1 MRVTKRNARGASQQ
15 TSVGGGRASRGIRG
29 RLSGIVVVAV
39 ALIGLAAAPPA
50 SAASSS
56 AAAAARPTKTATA
69 EPAATTKPSPKTQP
83 KEQLTKEQ
91 LTKEQLTKEQLT
103 KEQPAVPS
111 LSKQRR
117 LAAAA
122 VRQVLAHS
130 TVPDTC
136 SGPISPDTIYSCS
149 TPSSSGTDMFTITLA
164 DTTDLVYVLPVSV
177 SGNEV
182 GFTLTAPDAS
192 TVSCQQTNSGQYVC
206 PTSQAGTYTLAV
218 SNGGNS
224 YTLDYTALLSDTEC
238 TAINPS
244 FAAPA
249 IAGSLAAG
257 QTGSCYTLDVAS
269 GSVLY
274 LMGLAPSVFPTELD
288 VYDSTGA
295 NQNCNLLGSNTCT
308 VGGTAPYRIFI
319 YSNGTTDTYQLQLY
333 NLTNPK
339 GCVATS
345 QLTYGQVPDTSS
357 TDPCRTL
364 TVTTAGSYQ
373 VVPVYATGGQVLG
386 TVYAADGNVGCQ
398 YYQYPFCPLAVG
410 SYDFVVAPGQTT
422 APFGFDFIAG
432 NASKGC
438 TTTGDTGFQAGP
450 ATGKFA
456 GIGEEICLTLP
467 TPNGKADYFF
477 EQQNPDGTAEPNA
490 EVIDATGALQCGS
503 NADFSYDSCPLS
515 GSAPFRVLL
524 SAESAPDSY
533 RLLIQRTD
541 STAGCATWPQSGF
554 GGTWGATV
562 TITQF
567 TDVRCLVIPAG
578 QHSAGE
584 MIDYSN
590 AANVVDGEI
599 DVRDPAGNEICTGNS
614 TAICA
619 YQPGTTYTAL
629 VSSTNPDG
637 DTYHL
642 VRRDVSRTAKCAAPA
657 STTIGGPSTTF
668 TLTSDLDTVCY
679 RVTAATADKLWFD
692 VRTVGNTPPPPPGSG
707 SAASSAVLQVTNASG
722 AIVCSQY
729 STPPGCRATGSADYQ
744 LIVTAEGYAG
754 IAITTHLDAWRVATA
769 SGWAAGCTSHSV
781 NAAGNWGPVS
791 LTLTEQAAGYC
802 ALVNGLEPIQSFSIF
817 GTDSAPGQETPFVN
831 IYSNWDW
838 TQSFSNGMCGQ
849 GNVGQFGFECATN
862 QEQNL
867 SQGILLVAPGSA
879 QSPTAVTMWGVCAS
893 ECSAPTQTSALT
905 AVSPASQPAGSN
917 TVVITGTHLTMAT
930 QFQLLGNS
938 GPAATGTTVSV
949 NAAGTKLTLLLNTS
963 GVPTGTYNA
972 WLSQVS
978 CSPPVP
984 CTGYLPNAYTVTAA
998 PAAASPERYT
1008 ALNPARILNTRSGLG
1023 APKAKV
1029 GAYGTV
1035 TLTVTGK
1042 GGVPAKNATAV
1053 ALDITAISPSATG
1066 HLVAYP
1072 AGTTRPN
1079 VADLN
1084 FSVGQTVT
1092 NLVVVKL
1099 SRGKISLYNADGGK
1113 LNLAADVVGYYTTR
1127 TGATFTATSPHRIL
1141 DTRSGLGA
1149 PKANVGPHDT
1159 VTLTVAGKG
1168 GVPRQG
1174 ATAVAVNVEAL
1185 SPTAT
1190 GSLTIYPNG
1199 TSRPATSALS
1209 FTSGQNTATLAVV
1222 RLVNGKVSI
1231 YNGTS
1236 GKLNLTADVVGYYG
1250 SGGATFLP
1258 VGPTRVLDTRSGLGG
1273 SGQTVLP
1280 HAAAVTRVVN
1290 VPALASANV
1299 TAVVLQVTVLNAQH
1313 SGALTAFPDQA
1324 RLPEVPTFPFAAGH
1338 AVTSLVVV
1346 PIVNGNV
1353 DFYNGSSGTI
1363 QVVAD
1368 LLGFY
1373 AD

>member
-1 MRVTKRNARGASQQ
+1 MRGTKRTARGANQLS
-15 TSVGGGRASRGIRG
+15 SADGGRTSRGTRG
-29 RLSGIVVVAV
+29 RLLGIVTAAV
-39 ALIGLAAAPPA
+39 ALIVMAAAPAA
-50 SAASSS
+50 SAATSS
-56 AAAAARPTKTATA
+56 ATAARPAKTA
-69 EPAATTKPSPKTQP
+69 AAKPSGTSKPSAKVQP
-83 KEQLTKEQ
+83 AKVQPAKVQPAE
-91 LTKEQLTKEQLT
+91 
-103 KEQPAVPS
+103 EQPAAPS
-111 LSKQRR
+111 LSEQRR

-122 VRQVLAHS
+122 ARQVLVHS

-136 SGPISPDTIYSCS
+136 SGPISPDTIYPCS
-149 TPSSSGTDMFTITLA
+149 SPSSSGTDTFTITLA
-164 DTTDLVYVLPVSV
+164 DTTDQVYVLPVSV
-177 SGNEV
+177 SGNEL

-192 TVSCQQTNSGQYVC
+192 TVNCQQTNSGQYVC

-218 SNGGNS
+218 SNGGDS
-224 YTLDYTALLSDTEC
+224 YTLDYTALLSDTGC

-257 QTGSCYTLDVAS
+257 QTGSCYSLDVPT
-269 GSVLY
+269 GSELY
-274 LMGLAPSVFPTELD
+274 LMGLSPSAFPTGLD

-319 YSNGTTDTYQLQLY
+319 YSNGTPDTYQLQLY
-333 NLTNPK
+333 NLTDPQ
-339 GCVATS
+339 GCEATP
-345 QLTYGQVPDTSS
+345 QLAYGQVPDTSS

-373 VVPVYATGGQVLG
+373 VVPVYATGGQVAG
-386 TVYAADGNVGCQ
+386 TVYASDGSVACQ

-410 SYDFVVAPGQTT
+410 SYDFVVAPGQTA
-422 APFGFDFIAG
+422 APFGFVFIAG
-432 NASKGC
+432 DESRGC
-438 TTTGDTGFQAGP
+438 TGTGDTGFKGGP

-477 EQQNPDGTAEPNA
+477 EQQNPDGTAEPNV
-490 EVIDATGALQCGS
+490 EVIDATGAVQCGS
-503 NADFSYDSCPLS
+503 NADFSYDSCALS

-524 SAESAPDSY
+524 SASSAPDSY
-533 RLLIQRTD
+533 RILIQRTD

-562 TITQF
+562 TITQPAN
-567 TDVRCLVIPAG
+567 VHCLVIPAG
-578 QHSAGE
+578 QHSTGE

-590 AANVVDGEI
+590 ATNVVDGEI
-599 DVRDPAGNEICTGNS
+599 DVRDPAGNEICTGAS
-614 TAICA
+614 TAVCA
-619 YQPGTTYTAL
+619 FQPGTTYTAL
-629 VSSTNPDG
+629 VSSTNPNG

-642 VRRDVSRTAKCAAPA
+642 VRRDVSQTATCAAPA

-679 RVTAATADKLWFD
+679 RVTAATADMLWFD
-692 VRTVGNTPPPPPGSG
+692 VRTVGNTPGSG
-707 SAASSAVLQVTNASG
+707 SAPAGAVLQVTNASG
-722 AIVCSQY
+722 AIVCRQFG
-729 STPPGCRATGSADYQ
+729 TAGCRVTGSADYQ

-769 SGWAAGCTSHSV
+769 SGWAAQCTSHSV
-781 NAAGNWGPVS
+781 NAAGNWGPLS
-791 LTLTEQAAGYC
+791 LTLTEQATGYC
-802 ALVNGLEPIQSFSIF
+802 ELVNGLAPNQSFGIF
-817 GTDSAPGQETPFVN
+817 GTDSAPSQEMPFVN
-831 IYSNWDW
+831 IYTDWDW
-838 TQSFSNGMCGQ
+838 TQSFINGLCGQ
-849 GNVGQFGFECATN
+849 GNVGQFGFSCSTN
-862 QEQNL
+862 EEQNP

-893 ECSAPTQTSALT
+893 QCSAPTQTSTLT
-905 AVSPASQPAGSN
+905 SVSPASQPAGSN
-917 TVVITGTHLTMAT
+917 TIVITGTNLTMAT
-930 QFQLLGNS
+930 QFQLLGTS
-938 GPAATGTTVSV
+938 GPVATATAVSV
-949 NAAGTKLTLLLNTS
+949 NAAGTSLTLLLNTS

-972 WLSQVS
+972 WLEQVS

-998 PAAASPERYT
+998 PAAPSPERYT
-1008 ALNPARILNTRSGLG
+1008 ALNPARILDTRSGLG

-1029 GAYGTV
+1029 GAHGTV
-1035 TLTVTGK
+1035 TLTVAGK

-1053 ALDITAISPSATG
+1053 AVDVTAISPSAAG
-1066 HLVAYP
+1066 HLIVYP
-1072 AGTTRPN
+1072 AGTSRPG
-1079 VADLN
+1079 VVDLS
-1084 FSVGQTVT
+1084 FGVGQTVT

-1099 SRGKISLYNADGGK
+1099 NGGKISLYNADGGQ
-1113 LNLAADVVGYYTTR
+1113 LDLAADVVGYYTTS
-1127 TGATFTATSPHRIL
+1127 TGAAFTATSPHRIL

-1149 PKANVGPHDT
+1149 PKAKVGAHGT

-1168 GVPRQG
+1168 GVPSQG
-1174 ATAVAVNVEAL
+1174 ATAVAVNVQAL

-1209 FTSGQNTATLAVV
+1209 FTSGQNTAALAVV
-1222 RLVNGKVSI
+1222 RFVNGKVSL

-1236 GKLNLTADVVGYYG
+1236 GTLDLTADVVGYY
-1250 SGGATFLP
+1250 SRSGATFLP
-1258 VGPTRVLDTRSGLGG
+1258 VAPTRVLDTSTGLGG
-1273 SGQTVLP
+1273 SGQTVLS
-1280 HAAAVTRVVN
+1280 HAAAVTRVMN
-1290 VPALASANV
+1290 VPALANANV
-1299 TAVVLQVTVLNAQH
+1299 TGVVLQVTVLSAQH
-1313 SGALTAFPDQA
+1313 SGTLTAFPDQA
-1324 RLPEVPTFPFAAGH
+1324 SVPGVPTFPFVAGH

-1363 QVVAD
+1363 QVAAD

-1373 AD
+1373 AS

>member
-1 MRVTKRNARGASQQ
+1 MRDTKRAARGAGQQ
-15 TSVGGGRASRGIRG
+15 SSVEGGRTSRGTRG
-29 RLSGIVVVAV
+29 RLPGIVMALVALV
-39 ALIGLAAAPPA
+39 ALIGLTAAPAA
-50 SAASSS
+50 SAATSS
-56 AAAAARPTKTATA
+56 ATAARPVKTAA
-69 EPAATTKPSPKTQP
+69 AKPSATTKPSAKAQP
-83 KEQLTKEQ
+83 A
-91 LTKEQLTKEQLT
+91 
-103 KEQPAVPS
+103 KEQPAAPS
-111 LSKQRR
+111 LSERRR

-136 SGPISPDTIYSCS
+136 SGPISPDTIYPCS
-149 TPSSSGTDMFTITLA
+149 APSSSGTDTFTITLA
-164 DTTDLVYVLPVSV
+164 DTTDQVYVLPVSV
-177 SGNEV
+177 SGNEL

-192 TVSCQQTNSGQYVC
+192 TVNCQQTNSGQYLC

-218 SNGGNS
+218 SNDGNS
-224 YTLDYTALLSDTEC
+224 YTLDYTALLSDTGC

-257 QTGSCYTLDVAS
+257 QTGSCYTLDVPS
-269 GSVLY
+269 GSELY
-274 LMGLAPSVFPTELD
+274 LMGLSPSAFPTELD

-308 VGGTAPYRIFI
+308 VGGTGPYRIFI
-319 YSNGTTDTYQLQLY
+319 YSNGIPDTYQLQLY
-333 NLTNPK
+333 NLTDPQ
-339 GCVATS
+339 GCVATP
-345 QLTYGQVPDTSS
+345 QLAYGQVPDTSS

-373 VVPVYATGGQVLG
+373 VVPVYATGGQVAG
-386 TVYAADGNVGCQ
+386 TVYAADGSVACQ
-398 YYQYPFCPLAVG
+398 FYQYPFCPLAVG
-410 SYDFVVAPGQTT
+410 SYDFVVAPGQTA
-422 APFGFDFIAG
+422 APFGFVFIAG
-432 NASKGC
+432 DESTGC
-438 TTTGDTGFQAGP
+438 TSTGDTGFQGGP

-477 EQQNPDGTAEPNA
+477 EQQNPDGTAEPNV
-490 EVIDATGALQCGS
+490 EVIDATGAVQCGS
-503 NADFSYDSCPLS
+503 NADFSYDSCSLS
-515 GSAPFRVLL
+515 GTAPFRVLL
-524 SAESAPDSY
+524 SAASAPDSY
-533 RLLIQRTD
+533 RMLIQRTD

-554 GGTWGATV
+554 GGSFGATV
-562 TITQF
+562 TITQPAN
-567 TDVRCLVIPAG
+567 VQCLVIPAG
-578 QHSAGE
+578 QHSTGE

-590 AANVVDGEI
+590 ATNVVDGQI
-599 DVRDPAGNEICTGNS
+599 DVRDPAGNEICTGAS

-619 YQPGTTYTAL
+619 FQPGTTYTAL

-642 VRRDVSRTAKCAAPA
+642 VRRDVSQTATCAAPA

-668 TLTSDLDTVCY
+668 TLTSDLDTDCY

-692 VRTVGNTPPPPPGSG
+692 VRAVGNTPGSG
-707 SAASSAVLQVTNASG
+707 SAPAGAVLQVTNASG
-722 AIVCSQY
+722 AIVCRQFG
-729 STPPGCRATGSADYQ
+729 TAGCRVTGSADYQ

-754 IAITTHLDAWRVATA
+754 IAITTHLDAWRVETA
-769 SGWAAGCTSHSV
+769 SGWAAQCTSHSV

-791 LTLTEQAAGYC
+791 LTLTEQATGYC
-802 ALVNGLEPIQSFSIF
+802 ELVDGLEPFQSFGIF
-817 GTDSAPGQETPFVN
+817 GTDSAPSQEMPFVN
-831 IYSNWDW
+831 IYTDGDW
-838 TQSFSNGMCGQ
+838 TQSFINGLCGQ
-849 GNVGQFGFECATN
+849 GNVGQFGFSCSTN
-862 QEQNL
+862 EEQNP

-893 ECSAPTQTSALT
+893 QCSAPTQTSTLT
-905 AVSPASQPAGSN
+905 SVSPASQPAGSN
-917 TVVITGTHLTMAT
+917 TIVITGTNLTMAT
-930 QFQLLGNS
+930 QVQLLGSS
-938 GPAATGTTVSV
+938 GTVATATAVSV
-949 NAAGTKLTLLLNTS
+949 NAAGTSLTLLLNTS
-963 GVPTGTYNA
+963 GVPTGTYDA
-972 WLSQVS
+972 WLGQVS

-984 CTGYLPNAYTVTAA
+984 CPGYLPNAYTVTAA
-998 PAAASPERYT
+998 PAAPSPEQYT
-1008 ALNPARILNTRSGLG
+1008 ALNPARILDTRSGLG

-1029 GAYGTV
+1029 GADGTV
-1035 TLTVTGK
+1035 TLTVAGK

-1053 ALDITAISPSATG
+1053 ALDVTAISPSAAG
-1066 HLVAYP
+1066 HLIVYP
-1072 AGTTRPN
+1072 AGTNRPG
-1079 VADLN
+1079 VFDLN
-1084 FSVGQTVT
+1084 FGVGQTVT

-1099 SRGKISLYNADGGK
+1099 NGGKISLYNADSGT
-1113 LNLAADVVGYYTTR
+1113 LDLAADVVGYYTTS

-1149 PKANVGPHDT
+1149 PKAKVGADGT

-1168 GVPRQG
+1168 GVPSKG
-1174 ATAVAVNVEAL
+1174 ATAVALNVQAL

-1209 FTSGQNTATLAVV
+1209 FTSGENTAALAVV

-1236 GKLNLTADVVGYYG
+1236 GTLDLTADVVGYY
-1250 SGGATFLP
+1250 SSSGATFLP
-1258 VGPTRVLDTRSGLGG
+1258 VGPTRVLDTRTGLGG
-1273 SGQTVLP
+1273 SGQTVLS
-1280 HAAAVTRVVN
+1280 HAAAVTRVMN
-1290 VPALASANV
+1290 VPALANANV
-1299 TAVVLQVTVLNAQH
+1299 TAVVLQVTVLSAQH
-1313 SGALTAFPDQA
+1313 SGTLTAFPDQA
-1324 RLPEVPTFPFAAGH
+1324 GVPGVSTFPFVAGQ

-1373 AD
+1373 AN